1 MNDGDIM
8 VNYRELSEAE
18 ITKALFF
25 RFIRRQEVTDVWRR
39 ENGELVIKS
48 EPFIDDWS
56 AEDYDFLV
64 KCLRHT
70 VSSGGFVYGAFADG
84 SLKGFVSVEAEPFGG
99 ENRYLDLSS
108 IHVSADMRGGGIGR
122 VLFGAACEWAKSHG
136 AFKLYISSHSAVET
150 QGFYKSMGCTEAVFY
165 NKEHVEKEPF
175 DVQLEREL

>member
-1 MNDGDIM
+1 MNGEDVM
-8 VNYRELSEAE
+8 LNYRELNAAE
-18 ITKALFF
+18 ITKALFS

-39 ENGELVIKS
+39 ENGEWVIKS

-64 KCLRHT
+64 ECLKHT

-84 SLKGFVSVEAEPFGG
+84 VLKGFVSVEAELFGG

-108 IHVSADMRGGGIGR
+108 IHVSEDMRGEGIGR
-122 VLFGAACEWAKSHG
+122 VLFGAACEWAKAHG
-136 AFKLYISSHSAVET
+136 ARKLYISAHSAVET
-150 QGFYKSMGCTEAVFY
+150 QSFYKSMGCMEAALY

-175 DVQLEREL
+175 DVQSEKTL